1 MMRNFSGRV
10 WISESDHELARVEV
24 EAVDN
29 VSIGLGLLARLHKG
43 STLSFERRRSMAK
56 PGCRRRRV
64 LDQRTDRTRRGDAAR
79 RIVEFSNYKKFG
91 VDTSTTITLPRK
103 Q

>member
-1 MMRNFSGRV
+1 MRNFSGRV

-43 STLSFERRRSMAK
+43 STLSFERRKVNGEAWLPASARYSISGRIGLVAVM
-56 PGCRRRRV
+56 RR
-64 LDQRTDRTRRGDAAR
+64 AA
-79 RIVEFSNYKKFG
+79 IVEFSNYKKFG

-103 Q
+103 R